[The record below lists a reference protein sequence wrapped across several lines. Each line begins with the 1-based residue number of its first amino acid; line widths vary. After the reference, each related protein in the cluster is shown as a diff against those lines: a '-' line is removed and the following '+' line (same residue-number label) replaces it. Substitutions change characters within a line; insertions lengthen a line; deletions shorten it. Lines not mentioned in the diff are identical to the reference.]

1 MPAGRP
7 TLYREEY
14 TEQALKLCR
23 LGATDRELADF
34 FDVSEQTINAWK
46 DTQPEFLESLKEG
59 KAKADAE
66 VADKLFRRATGYSH
80 EAVKVFLPSGTT
92 EPIYAPYIERY
103 APDTTACIFW
113 LKNRRPDLWR
123 DAQTREHAV
132 EMKSPQLSLEERHA
146 RSRRLLDEVFAEVS
160 AKAEG
165 VSCGDKAE
173 GV

>member
-1 MPAGRP
+1 MAGRP

-46 DTQPEFLESLKEG
+46 DAHPEFLESLKDG

-123 DAQTREHAV
+123 DVQSREHAV
-132 EMKSPQLSLEERHA
+132 EMKSPQLSAEERVA
-146 RSRRLLDEVFAEVS
+146 RSRRLLDEVFGEV
-160 AKAEG
+160 
-165 VSCGDKAE
+165 CGDNA
-173 GV
+173 VPDADR

>member
-1 MPAGRP
+1 MAGRP

-34 FDVSEQTINAWK
+34 FDVHVDTIQAWK
-46 DTQPEFLESLKEG
+46 GAHPEFSDALKEG
-59 KAKADAE
+59 KAKTDAE

-123 DAQTREHAV
+123 DVQGREHAV
-132 EMKSPQLSLEERHA
+132 EVKPPQLSAEA
-146 RSRRLLDEVFAEVS
+146 RAAKAQRLLDEVFAEV
-160 AKAEG
+160 AEHSG
-165 VSCGDKAE
+165 ASKC
-173 GV
+173 

>member
-1 MPAGRP
+1 MAGRP

-46 DTQPEFLESLKEG
+46 DAHPEFLESLKAG
-59 KAKADAE
+59 KARADAE

-92 EPIYAPYIERY
+92 EPIYAPYTERY

-123 DAQTREHAV
+123 DVQGREHAV
-132 EMKSPQLSLEERHA
+132 EMKSPQLSSEERVA
-146 RSRRLLDEVFAEVS
+146 KAQRLLDEVFADVS
-160 AKAEG
+160 GEAEG